1 MSACDNSS
9 ADEELWR
16 AAKML
21 LHFIEMV
28 LSLGQ
33 GRHAIIIFEGA
44 RFGRGGIIWH
54 TVATTAFMFSFLF
67 KTFPNALNILILTL
81 SIMLVDLVGDGQSNQ
96 IM

>member
-44 RFGRGGIIWH
+44 RFGRGGYHMTHSSDNSIY
-54 TVATTAFMFSFLF
+54 VFLF
-67 KTFPNALNILILTL
+67 IQNIPNALI
-81 SIMLVDLVGDGQSNQ
+81 S
-96 IM
+96 